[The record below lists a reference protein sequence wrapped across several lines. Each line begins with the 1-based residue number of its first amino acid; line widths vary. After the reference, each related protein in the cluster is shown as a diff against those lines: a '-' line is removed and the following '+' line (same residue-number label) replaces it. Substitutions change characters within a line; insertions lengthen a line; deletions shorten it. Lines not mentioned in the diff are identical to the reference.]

1 MVENLNTKWTFSC
14 IKELLTLT
22 LKFLGEIMILWL
34 FLMCPYLLE
43 TYTKKFIVEII

>member
-1 MVENLNTKWTFSC
+1 MVANLNTQWIFSC
-14 IKELLTLT
+14 SKEFLT

-34 FLMCPYLLE
+34 FLMCPDLLE